1 MSKRD
6 KSLTALLDKQ
16 AKQVSDIK
24 EDTNELKE
32 KAVELKEE
40 LKVAAGNV
48 TGSPIQTGSK
58 VLNATADLH
67 SLVDNSFE
75 NTDFGKLLS
84 NIDKG
89 INDKNSNL
97 LKLMAS
103 LKGKFSSSVINNTT
117 NSNSVSDNT
126 TNSNDK
132 FTTNNQ
138 QFERP
143 IRRESPSRFFSGIDA
158 FQKKLGVKD
167 YSMLS
172 KRISN
177 ALAFTKYD
185 LSEKQQ
191 PEFEQVMPEKK
202 ARKSAVKAVESSVQF
217 TPLAKLAADTKSHKA
232 YVDKVLKENP
242 KLLKKGNA
250 EEVKGKLLA
259 ESKELRK
266 QAKEYVEFEKDLKVL
281 KENNLTQDSKLIKTI
296 ETKME
301 KIKKYVEKTNRLE
314 IKEAPVKPESA
325 VASTMVKPESAVA
338 STSLAEAEH
347 KDSNTKSQEEI
358 DNSEF
363 QENLLNQNKQQ
374 LDISSKQYKTSDK
387 QLKIQTKIY
396 EILQRFESKGFG
408 GNGGDN
414 KNDDSIFDD
423 LLGGDKKKKP
433 PTRTPTRNTR
443 KNPKGNILKRGAAN
457 VGRVLGGMAAGAA
470 TAGKAV
476 LESGKAAAGAIGAA
490 AKGLPTK
497 AVELAEAAKGSVSK
511 VAGAAQTGV
520 AKVVK
525 SEVVK
530 DTGKLI
536 SESIA
541 KRLPKAALKAAGK
554 SIPGIGALIGLGAA
568 AVALAEGDKVA
579 AGLEA
584 VSGLGSAATAIPAT
598 AALVA
603 KEVYEDVYGIKPEDD
618 PEAGARLTE
627 VKTQVWE
634 EMKKLTG
641 TEEPKAEETAKE
653 DAGKLL
659 EGIKPEDKP
668 TAEETPKVEETP
680 KENAGKLNPD
690 VETTPALE
698 IEDISDFT
706 GEPII
711 KGQPLTKKQMSIV
724 DTSVNKGIPLSFDV
738 KEAYDLSKGNEGE
751 STASVNG
758 QPVKAEPLSKDYNLP
773 SHTEMTMVA
782 GVPVIKGQPLTKE
795 QMLVSDI
802 KMQMGNKLDPIVKEA
817 YDLSKA
823 SQLKPTVE
831 KSDSS
836 RELIKASTESE
847 DAKMTATGGGDSGTT
862 IISPTTITNSNQT
875 NVVRKDVKNNDGSL
889 NRLFDS
895 RYKFNS

>member
-16 AKQVSDIK
+16 TKQVSDIK

-97 LKLMAS
+97 LKLMES

-117 NSNSVSDNT
+117 NSNSVSDST

-132 FTTNNQ
+132 FATNNQ

-185 LSEKQQ
+185 LSEKQK
-191 PEFEQVMPEKK
+191 PEFEQVIPEKK
-202 ARKSAVKAVESSVQF
+202 AKKSAVKAVESSVQF

-301 KIKKYVEKTNRLE
+301 KIKKYVEKTNKLE

-325 VASTMVKPESAVA
+325 VASTMVKPESVVP
-338 STSLAEAEH
+338 STALAEAEH

-374 LDISSKQYKTSDK
+374 LDISSKQYKTSDE
-387 QLKIQTKIY
+387 QLKIQNKIY

-408 GNGGDN
+408 GGDN
-414 KNDDSIFDD
+414 KNDDSVFDD
-423 LLGGDKKKKP
+423 FLGGEKRDRNPK
-433 PTRTPTRNTR
+433 RTPTRNTKR
-443 KNPKGNILKRGAAN
+443 NPKGNILKRGAAN

-568 AVALAEGDKVA
+568 AVSLAEGDKVA

-641 TEEPKAEETAKE
+641 TEEPKAEETPKE

-668 TAEETPKVEETP
+668 NADTAK
-680 KENAGKLNPD
+680 
-690 VETTPALE
+690 TT
-698 IEDISDFT
+698 
-706 GEPII
+706 
-711 KGQPLTKKQMSIV
+711 
-724 DTSVNKGIPLSFDV
+724 
-738 KEAYDLSKGNEGE
+738 EA
-751 STASVNG
+751 TVNG
-758 QPVKAEPLSKDYNLP
+758 QPVKAEPVTKDYN
-773 SHTEMTMVA
+773 TEFKKVEEERVKAAKQFSESSNTEED
-782 GVPVIKGQPLTKE
+782 IKVFKE
-795 QMLVSDI
+795 Q
-802 KMQMGNKLDPIVKEA
+802 
-817 YDLSKA
+817 LSKVEDMKVNLLA
-823 SQLKPTVE
+823 ERDNKPRTEIRKMLEDNEDPTTSRFYQLKPTAERV
-831 KSDSS
+831 DSS
-836 RELIKASTESE
+836 KELIKASTESE
-847 DAKMTATGGGDSGTT
+847 DAKMIATGGGDSGTT

-895 RYKFNS
+895 RYKFNA

>member
-1 MSKRD
+1 
-6 KSLTALLDKQ
+6 
-16 AKQVSDIK
+16 
-24 EDTNELKE
+24 
-32 KAVELKEE
+32 
-40 LKVAAGNV
+40 
-48 TGSPIQTGSK
+48 
-58 VLNATADLH
+58 
-67 SLVDNSFE
+67 
-75 NTDFGKLLS
+75 
-84 NIDKG
+84 
-89 INDKNSNL
+89 
-97 LKLMAS
+97 
-103 LKGKFSSSVINNTT
+103 
-117 NSNSVSDNT
+117 
-126 TNSNDK
+126 
-132 FTTNNQ
+132 
-138 QFERP
+138 
-143 IRRESPSRFFSGIDA
+143 
-158 FQKKLGVKD
+158 
-167 YSMLS
+167 MLS

-266 QAKEYVEFEKDLKVL
+266 QAKEYVELEKDLKVL

-301 KIKKYVEKTNRLE
+301 KIKKYVEKTNKLE

-325 VASTMVKPESAVA
+325 TMVKPESDAA

-374 LDISSKQYKTSDK
+374 LDISSKQYKTSDE
-387 QLKIQTKIY
+387 QLKIQNKIY

-408 GNGGDN
+408 GGDN
-414 KNDDSIFDD
+414 KNDDSVFDD
-423 LLGGDKKKKP
+423 FLGGEKRDRNPK
-433 PTRTPTRNTR
+433 RTPTRNTR
-443 KNPKGNILKRGAAN
+443 RNPKGNILKRGAAN

-568 AVALAEGDKVA
+568 AVSLAEGDKVA

-641 TEEPKAEETAKE
+641 TEEPKAEETTKE

-668 TAEETPKVEETP
+668 
-680 KENAGKLNPD
+680 NADKPD
-690 VETTPALE
+690 VKTELGTDSKQNADTAKTT
-698 IEDISDFT
+698 
-706 GEPII
+706 
-711 KGQPLTKKQMSIV
+711 
-724 DTSVNKGIPLSFDV
+724 
-738 KEAYDLSKGNEGE
+738 EA
-751 STASVNG
+751 TVNG
-758 QPVKAEPLSKDYNLP
+758 QPVKAEPVTKDYN
-773 SHTEMTMVA
+773 TEFKKVEEERVKAAKQFSESSNTEED
-782 GVPVIKGQPLTKE
+782 IKIFKE
-795 QMLVSDI
+795 Q
-802 KMQMGNKLDPIVKEA
+802 
-817 YDLSKA
+817 LSKVEDMKVNLLA
-823 SQLKPTVE
+823 ERDNKPRTEIRKMLEDNEDPTTSRFYQLKPTAERV
-831 KSDSS
+831 DSS
-836 RELIKASTESE
+836 KELIKASTESE

>member
-16 AKQVSDIK
+16 TKQVSDIK

-97 LKLMAS
+97 LKLMES
-103 LKGKFSSSVINNTT
+103 LKGKFSSSVINKTET
-117 NSNSVSDNT
+117 KVT
-126 TNSNDK
+126 EPAPAPR
-132 FTTNNQ
+132 
-138 QFERP
+138 FEPP
-143 IRRESPSRFFSGIDA
+143 IRKEPPSRFFSGIDA

-191 PEFEQVMPEKK
+191 PEFEQVIPEKK
-202 ARKSAVKAVESSVQF
+202 AKKSAVKAVESSVQF

-232 YVDKVLKENP
+232 YVDKALKENP
-242 KLLKKGNA
+242 KLLKKGSA

-266 QAKEYVEFEKDLKVL
+266 HAKEYVEFEKDLKVL

-301 KIKKYVEKTNRLE
+301 KIKKYVEKTNKLE
-314 IKEAPVKPESA
+314 IKETPVKAELVKPES
-325 VASTMVKPESAVA
+325 VVPSTA
-338 STSLAEAEH
+338 LAEAEH

-374 LDISSKQYKTSDK
+374 LDISSKQYKTSDE
-387 QLKIQTKIY
+387 QLKIQNKIY

-408 GNGGDN
+408 GGDN
-414 KNDDSIFDD
+414 KNDDSVFDD
-423 LLGGDKKKKP
+423 FLGGEKRDRNPK
-433 PTRTPTRNTR
+433 RTPKRNTR
-443 KNPKGNILKRGAAN
+443 RNPKGNILKRGAAN

-568 AVALAEGDKVA
+568 AVSLAEGDKVA

-641 TEEPKAEETAKE
+641 TEEPKAEETPKE

-668 TAEETPKVEETP
+668 
-680 KENAGKLNPD
+680 NADKPD
-690 VETTPALE
+690 VKTELGT
-698 IEDISDFT
+698 
-706 GEPII
+706 
-711 KGQPLTKKQMSIV
+711 
-724 DTSVNKGIPLSFDV
+724 DV
-738 KEAYDLSKGNEGE
+738 KPNADTAKTTEA
-751 STASVNG
+751 TVNG
-758 QPVKAEPLSKDYNLP
+758 QPVKAEPATKDYN
-773 SHTEMTMVA
+773 TEFKKVEEERVKAAKQFSESSNTEED
-782 GVPVIKGQPLTKE
+782 IKIFKE
-795 QMLVSDI
+795 Q
-802 KMQMGNKLDPIVKEA
+802 
-817 YDLSKA
+817 LSKVEDMKVNLLA
-823 SQLKPTVE
+823 ERDNKPRTEIRKMLEDNEDPTTSRFYQLKPTAERV
-831 KSDSS
+831 DSS
-836 RELIKASTESE
+836 KELIKASTESE

>member
-16 AKQVSDIK
+16 TKHVSDIK

-32 KAVELKEE
+32 KAVELKKE

-97 LKLMAS
+97 LKLMES
-103 LKGKFSSSVINNTT
+103 LKGKFSSSVINN
-117 NSNSVSDNT
+117 
-126 TNSNDK
+126 
-132 FTTNNQ
+132 NQ
-138 QFERP
+138 PKVAEPVPAPRFEVP
-143 IRRESPSRFFSGIDA
+143 IRREPPSRFFSGIDA

-185 LSEKQQ
+185 LSEKQK
-191 PEFEQVMPEKK
+191 PEFEQVIPEKK
-202 ARKSAVKAVESSVQF
+202 AKKSAVKAVESSVQF

-301 KIKKYVEKTNRLE
+301 KIKKYVEKTNKLE

-325 VASTMVKPESAVA
+325 VASTMVKPESVVP
-338 STSLAEAEH
+338 STALAEAEH

-374 LDISSKQYKTSDK
+374 LDISSKQYKTSDE
-387 QLKIQTKIY
+387 QLKIQNKIY

-408 GNGGDN
+408 GGDN
-414 KNDDSIFDD
+414 KNDDSVFDD
-423 LLGGDKKKKP
+423 FLGGEKRDRNPK
-433 PTRTPTRNTR
+433 RTPTRNTR
-443 KNPKGNILKRGAAN
+443 RNPKGNILKRGAAN

-568 AVALAEGDKVA
+568 AVSLAEGDKVA

-618 PEAGARLTE
+618 PEAGTRLTE

-641 TEEPKAEETAKE
+641 TEEPKAEETPKE

-668 TAEETPKVEETP
+668 NADTAK
-680 KENAGKLNPD
+680 
-690 VETTPALE
+690 TT
-698 IEDISDFT
+698 
-706 GEPII
+706 
-711 KGQPLTKKQMSIV
+711 
-724 DTSVNKGIPLSFDV
+724 
-738 KEAYDLSKGNEGE
+738 EA
-751 STASVNG
+751 TVNG
-758 QPVKAEPLSKDYNLP
+758 QPVKAEPVTKDYN
-773 SHTEMTMVA
+773 TEFKKVEEERVKAAKQFSESSNTEEDVK
-782 GVPVIKGQPLTKE
+782 VFKE
-795 QMLVSDI
+795 Q
-802 KMQMGNKLDPIVKEA
+802 
-817 YDLSKA
+817 LSKVEDMKVNLLA
-823 SQLKPTVE
+823 ERDNKPRTEIRKMLEDNEDPTTAKFYQLKPTAERV
-831 KSDSS
+831 DSS
-836 RELIKASTESE
+836 KELIKASTESE
-847 DAKMTATGGGDSGTT
+847 DAKMIATGGGDSGTT

>member
-40 LKVAAGNV
+40 IKVAAGNV
-48 TGSPIQTGSK
+48 SSTPIQTGTK
-58 VLNATADLH
+58 VLNATSDLH

-84 NIDKG
+84 SIDKG

-97 LKLMAS
+97 LKLMES
-103 LKGKFSSSVINNTT
+103 LKGKFSSSVINKTETKVNEPAPTP
-117 NSNSVSDNT
+117 V
-126 TNSNDK
+126 
-132 FTTNNQ
+132 FQ
-138 QFERP
+138 PP
-143 IRRESPSRFFSGIDA
+143 IRKELPSRFFSGIDA

-172 KRISN
+172 KRVSN

-185 LSEKQQ
+185 LSEKQK
-191 PEFEQVMPEKK
+191 PEFEQVIPEKK
-202 ARKSAVKAVESSVQF
+202 ANKSAVKAVESSVQF
-217 TPLAKLAADTKSHKA
+217 SPLAKLAADTKSHKA

-242 KLLKKGNA
+242 KLLKKGNT

-314 IKEAPVKPESA
+314 IKEAPVKAEL
-325 VASTMVKPESAVA
+325 VKPESTVP
-338 STSLAEAEH
+338 STSLDEAEH

-358 DNSEF
+358 DNSKF

-374 LDISSKQYKTSDK
+374 LDLSSKQYKTSDE

-408 GNGGDN
+408 GGNN
-414 KNDDSIFDD
+414 KNDDSVFDD
-423 LLGGDKKKKP
+423 FLGGEKRDRNPKRS
-433 PTRTPTRNTR
+433 PTRTSRR
-443 KNPKGNILKRGAAN
+443 NPKGNILKRGAAN
-457 VGRVLGGMAAGAA
+457 VARVVGGMAVGAA

-476 LESGKAAAGAIGAA
+476 LESGKAAVGAIGAA
-490 AKGLPTK
+490 AKGIPTK
-497 AVELAEAAKGSVSK
+497 AVELAETAKGSVSK
-511 VAGAAQTGV
+511 VAGAAKTGA

-525 SEVVK
+525 SEALK

-568 AVALAEGDKVA
+568 AVSLAEGDKVA

-603 KEVYEDVYGIKPEDD
+603 KEVYEDVYGIKPEED
-618 PEAGARLTE
+618 PEAGTRLTE
-627 VKTQVWE
+627 VKNQVWE

-641 TEEPKAEETAKE
+641 TEEPKAEETPKE

-668 TAEETPKVEETP
+668 NADTAQ
-680 KENAGKLNPD
+680 
-690 VETTPALE
+690 TT
-698 IEDISDFT
+698 
-706 GEPII
+706 
-711 KGQPLTKKQMSIV
+711 
-724 DTSVNKGIPLSFDV
+724 
-738 KEAYDLSKGNEGE
+738 EA
-751 STASVNG
+751 TVNG
-758 QPVKAEPLSKDYNLP
+758 QPVKAEPATKDYN
-773 SHTEMTMVA
+773 TEFKKVEEERVKAAKQLSESSNTEED
-782 GVPVIKGQPLTKE
+782 IKIFKE
-795 QMLVSDI
+795 Q
-802 KMQMGNKLDPIVKEA
+802 
-817 YDLSKA
+817 LSKVEDMKVNLLA
-823 SQLKPTVE
+823 ERDNKPKDQIRKMLEDNEDPTTARFYQLKPTAE
-831 KSDSS
+831 KVDSS

-847 DAKMTATGGGDSGTT
+847 DARMAAGNNGDSGTT